1 MNNAVLKDVSA
12 VSAGAKASAVGFTL
26 PAQMP
31 TLPVLAGPKDLLTA
45 QQEVNLGFSIIMG
58 QLDLLRALA
67 VDTEIVMTMLNEIWD
82 AMGENDTVDKA
93 VSLLFVDGVWVR
105 VDELDRKEF
114 AALTRKKLNSI
125 HTLVAE
131 LHGYVVDGM
140 DGTLFAAAVR
150 DDLRQKLS
158 ELVPYDYILNR
169 AAHQFR
175 IKCSGL
181 NLQCKNLVTF
191 IADEVR
197 ISKKK
202 VEKIVAGN
210 WTSPKLIPSLLQS
223 GGYELKLYPPA
234 EMRRLRT
241 GIMDRQRKI
250 IETASTGEAPAS
262 ELLASWTAFGRF
274 DRQVQACVKLFVEA
288 NFRLVEGMVYNY
300 KFSDLDVVRSAANM
314 GLVRA
319 VYRFAPDKGFKFS
332 TIAVSW
338 IQQSILRDL
347 SQQEMIRLPD
357 GTHKVLSQLKA
368 ALTENPNAS
377 LEALMEIT
385 KLKKDDVRNLMHHV
399 GIGKP
404 VSLDS
409 TFHDD
414 GSNESDG
421 MHEMLAD
428 SNNCFVDEVVEKNTS
443 SYISEVLGNV
453 LGERELF
460 VLTNRYG
467 IGDVEAKTLEEMS
480 LLMNL
485 SKERVRQIQSQ
496 ALAKL
501 RDSEFGEHLFD
512 LWDEE

>member
-1 MNNAVLKDVSA
+1 MNNAVLKDVSN

-26 PAQMP
+26 PTQMP
-31 TLPVLAGPKDLLTA
+31 ALPVLSGPKDLLTA
-45 QQEVNLGFSIIMG
+45 QQETDLGFGIIMG

-67 VDTEIVMTMLNEIWD
+67 VDTEIVMAMLDDIWV

-93 VSLLFVDGVWVR
+93 VSLLFVDGVWIR

-131 LHGYVVDGM
+131 LHAYVIEGM

-158 ELVPYDYILNR
+158 EMVPYDYILNR
-169 AAHQFR
+169 ATEQFR
-175 IKCSGL
+175 VKCNGL
-181 NLQCKNLVTF
+181 NQQCKNLVAF

-202 VEKIVAGN
+202 AEKIVAGN

-241 GIMDRQRKI
+241 GILERQRLI
-250 IETASTGEAPAS
+250 IETASTGEAPAA
-262 ELLASWTAFGRF
+262 ELLASWSAFGRF
-274 DRQVQACVKLFVEA
+274 DRQVQACVGLFVKA
-288 NFRLVEGMVYNY
+288 NFRLVEGMIYNY
-300 KFSDLDVVRSAANM
+300 KFSDLDIVRSAANM

-319 VYRFAPDKGFKFS
+319 VYRFAPEKGFKFS

-368 ALTENPNAS
+368 ALSENPNAS
-377 LEALMEIT
+377 IEALMQIT
-385 KLKKDDVRNLMHHV
+385 RLSKDDVRNLMHHV

-409 TFHDD
+409 TFHDG
-414 GSNESDG
+414 GSTESDG

-428 SNNCFVDEVVEKNTS
+428 PNNCFVEDVVEENAS
-443 SYISEVLGNV
+443 SYISDVLGSV
-453 LGERELF
+453 LRGRELY
-460 VLTNRYG
+460 VVMNRFG
-467 IGDVEAKTLEEMS
+467 LGNEEAKTLEEMS
-480 LLMNL
+480 ALLSL
-485 SKERVRQIQSQ
+485 SKERVRQIQKQ

-501 RDSEFGEHLFD
+501 RDSEFGEHLQD
-512 LWDEE
+512 LWEE